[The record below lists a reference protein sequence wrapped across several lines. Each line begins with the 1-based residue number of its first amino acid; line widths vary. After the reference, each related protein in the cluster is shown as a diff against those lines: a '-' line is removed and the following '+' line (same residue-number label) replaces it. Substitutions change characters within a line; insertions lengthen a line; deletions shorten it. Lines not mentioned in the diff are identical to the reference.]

1 MIEIVYGDGDTLIIP
16 LKRTA
21 GQISALFVT
30 LIATVC
36 TPFLHQSHRS
46 SCSEKQTGCR
56 KEARLDSVSLCVV
69 TYS

>member
-16 LKRTA
+16 LKLTT

-30 LIATVC
+30 LIATAC
-36 TPFLHQSHRS
+36 TPFLHQSHRL

-56 KEARLDSVSLCVV
+56 KEAGLDSAIPCVV